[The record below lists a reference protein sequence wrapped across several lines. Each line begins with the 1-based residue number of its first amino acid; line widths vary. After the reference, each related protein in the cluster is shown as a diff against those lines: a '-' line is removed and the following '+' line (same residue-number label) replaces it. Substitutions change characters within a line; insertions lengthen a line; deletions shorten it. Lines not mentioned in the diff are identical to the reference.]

1 MAKRVKFQEMLA
13 DLRSSLEAV
22 PEHRTGR
29 NTRYEIVDAGLSAFA
44 VFFLQSPSFLAYQ
57 QQMKQYQGKDNAKS
71 LFGIEEI
78 PSDGQIRNLLDPV
91 DPSFLRETFWDIYN
105 GLQAGGHLEDYRH
118 VGGTLL
124 CSLDGTRHFSSE
136 KIHCANCSVYEYE
149 KGTSY
154 AHMVLA
160 AVLSAPGHEHV
171 IALEPEFI
179 TPQDG
184 HDKQDCEQQA
194 IKRWV
199 RRNARQF
206 PDWGVTILTDDL
218 HSHQPLCELL
228 LEHKLHFVL
237 TCKPESHLALY
248 EEIGLLTKVKDAVQT
263 MSVRRWT
270 GHHHEQC
277 TYRWVEQVPLRVG
290 ADALRVNWCEITI
303 VREDTGKQSY
313 HSAWITSHEL
323 SAQTVVDVVA
333 AGRAR
338 WKVENETFN
347 VLKNQGY
354 HFEHNYGHGQ
364 QYLSVVLLSL
374 LFLAFLF
381 HTTLHLS
388 CTMYQAIRRALG
400 ARRNF
405 FNDLRALT
413 RYFYFSG
420 WDEMITFMFQTGYR
434 RARLFHRHS

>member
-1 MAKRVKFQEMLA
+1 MTKRVKFQEMLA
-13 DLRSSLEAV
+13 SLRCSLEAV
-22 PEHRTGR
+22 PEHRTGH
-29 NTRYEIVDAGLSAFA
+29 NTRYEIADAGLGAFS
-44 VFFLQSPSFLAYQ
+44 VFYLQSPSFLAYQ
-57 QQMKQYQGKDNAKS
+57 QQMRQRQGQDNAKS

-78 PSDGQIRNLLDPV
+78 PSDGQIRNLLDPL
-91 DPSFLRETFWDIYN
+91 DPSLLREPFWDIYN
-105 GLQAGGHLEDYRH
+105 RLQASGHLDDYRH

-124 CSLDGTRHFSSE
+124 CSLDGTRFFTSE
-136 KIHCANCSVYEYE
+136 KLHCANCTVYEYE
-149 KGTSY
+149 QGTSY

-199 RRNARQF
+199 TRNAQRFEPWQLT
-206 PDWGVTILTDDL
+206 VLTDDL
-218 HSHQPLCELL
+218 HSHQPLCALL
-228 LEHKLHFVL
+228 LDHKLHFL
-237 TCKPESHLALY
+237 MTSKPESHEALY
-248 EEIGLLTKVKDAVQT
+248 QEIELLAGVEEGHHVLTTQ
-263 MSVRRWT
+263 RWT
-270 GHHHEQC
+270 GRYHELW
-277 TYRWVEQVPLRVG
+277 TYRWVVQVPLRAKV
-290 ADALRVNWCEITI
+290 DTLRVNWCEVTI
-303 VREDTGKQSY
+303 VRQDTGQQLY

-323 SAQTVVDVVA
+323 TPQTVVEVVA

-338 WKVENETFN
+338 WKVENEGFN

-364 QYLSVVLLSL
+364 QHLAAVLLTL

-381 HTTLHLS
+381 HTVLHLS
-388 CTMYQAIRRALG
+388 CPMYQAIRRALG

-413 RYFYFSG
+413 RYFYFSS
-420 WDEMITFMFQTGYR
+420 WDEMIAFMFQKLELDT
-434 RARLFHRHS
+434 S